1 MPVFLYFSL
10 HFEFDCCSLH
20 FCFSFVL
27 SDYRQQLHFHFW
39 LARSSD
45 PSRGNVCWLSHHNRR
60 QRRNSSLS
68 SLRTVLENGST
79 PLPLHLRS
87 HHQWLLSERIPQ
99 ATICG
104 AFGKLDK
111 MAQGGILHAAPVAT
125 MVHSQVSRWLPR
137 CRGSEGVPMTR
148 RGQWGGLMDD
158 FFTHYATL
166 LILLFC
172 VCSPFR
178 LCCGNRI
185 STSLQF
191 SE

>member
-45 PSRGNVCWLSHHNRR
+45 PSRGNVCWLSHRNRR

-111 MAQGGILHAAPVAT
+111 MAQGHTPCRPGSHHGAFPSLEVAATV
-125 MVHSQVSRWLPR
+125 QRL
-137 CRGSEGVPMTR
+137 RGGSNDPQGPMGR
-148 RGQWGGLMDD
+148 ADG
-158 FFTHYATL
+158 
-166 LILLFC
+166 
-172 VCSPFR
+172 
-178 LCCGNRI
+178 
-185 STSLQF
+185 
-191 SE
+191 